1 MRLTRGA
8 DYGTRGIIY
17 LARQPANAIVLVGD
31 IASAEQL
38 SESYLAKIFQEL
50 AKGGLVRS
58 HRGAKGGFSL
68 ARPPEQI
75 TLRQV
80 IEAIEGP
87 IAINRCLAPWEGV
100 SAPRPAPFTPCWRTP
115 RSSSYPCSTAPPCA
129 ISPARPAPSRLGR
142 TGSRATASARVPMCP
157 SHTAARLPSA
167 T

>member
-87 IAINRCLAPWEGV
+87 IAINRCLAPWEGCERSEACPIHPVLAYAQEQLV
-100 SAPRPAPFTPCWRTP
+100 SVLDGTTLRDLAG
-115 RSSSYPCSTAPPCA
+115 APPHL
-129 ISPARPAPSRLGR
+129 PA
-142 TGSRATASARVPMCP
+142 
-157 SHTAARLPSA
+157 
-167 T
+167 